1 MFNIVPK
8 NKNPSYRGSIKIE
21 LNLHCFGERLSSFIF
36 EVKNILE
43 ILEIRS
49 FTKKRNYL
57 RVCSFWNSISVDFSS
72 EQKCSSW
79 QKLIICVVFRTTS
92 AFLAELSMHACT
104 ATRHFI
110 QLWGERVKVGRLI
123 KARVFELGIAP
134 TPLMGQRWFLKQP
147 VKPIPITVWWTRD
160 KAAYMLSQALSAIY
174 YFYLFTNKHK
184 NLLLTYLSF
193 FLKRYFFKKILKITS
208 LKRYHRIITFKE
220 IHKSKYNSLKKAY

>member
-1 MFNIVPK
+1 MYSSLDIVIGGIIKCKDTEITKVFNIVPK
-8 NKNPSYRGSIKIE
+8 NKNPSYRSIKIE

-49 FTKKRNYL
+49 LTKKRNYL

-123 KARVFELGIAP
+123 KARVFELGDRSNSFNGTKVISK
-134 TPLMGQRWFLKQP
+134 TVGKTDSNYRLMNAGQGRIYAFPGPKRDILFL
-147 VKPIPITVWWTRD
+147 
-160 KAAYMLSQALSAIY
+160 
-174 YFYLFTNKHK
+174 F
-184 NLLLTYLSF
+184 
-193 FLKRYFFKKILKITS
+193 
-208 LKRYHRIITFKE
+208 
-220 IHKSKYNSLKKAY
+220 IHK